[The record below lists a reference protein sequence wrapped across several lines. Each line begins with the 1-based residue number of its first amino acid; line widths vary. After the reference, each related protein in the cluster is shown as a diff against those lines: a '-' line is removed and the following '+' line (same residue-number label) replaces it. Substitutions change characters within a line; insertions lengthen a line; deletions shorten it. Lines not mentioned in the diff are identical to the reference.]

1 MKKYKINVVWE
12 AEIEMEL
19 DETDPE
25 DDYYMARGWDEIYQ
39 AMLEAGIHEE
49 VSFKEVEERG

>member
-1 MKKYKINVVWE
+1 MKKYKINVIWE

-25 DDYYMARGWDEIYQ
+25 DDYYMAHGWDEIYH
-39 AMLEAGIHEE
+39 AMQEAGIHEE
-49 VSFKEVEERG
+49 VSVDEIEERG

>member
-25 DDYYMARGWDEIYQ
+25 DDYYMARGWDEIYS
-39 AMLEAGIHEE
+39 AMREAGIHED
-49 VSFKEVEERG
+49 VSIKEAEERG